1 MSRTAG
7 RAWFVGGG
15 LAVLAL
21 VVVAWLRFGP
31 AAPDPGRRPRSAPLP
46 DIVFVLVDAL
56 RADRLGAYGG
66 ARQLTPAI
74 DAFATEGLLFEQ
86 VISQAPWTQ
95 PSVASIFSA
104 VYPGVHQVRDYQL
117 AWDATFTEAPSVAVF
132 GGQLTTLAEALRQG
146 GYQTAAFSANPF
158 VAAEFGFGQ
167 GFDHFDSSFASFTKE
182 STSGHTI
189 NEAVFRW
196 LPKRDPA
203 RPLFLYL
210 HYMDVHG
217 PYEGDR
223 ECLNRLLDE
232 VERLPSKRELTP
244 LEIARLD
251 HLRRLPALA
260 DPARHDPLVRF
271 REYWVARYEAG
282 VFAADQ
288 HFEELRRG
296 LAERGLWDN
305 AYVIFAS
312 DHGEALCEH
321 GFWDHGL
328 SVHHNQLHVPLI
340 LRWPGVLDRG
350 VRIPRIVELFNLM
363 PTLLDQLR
371 LPPVEG
377 VQGASMVP
385 LLQGQPFARR
395 PDAFAEAVK
404 FGAEQ
409 KALYQDGYKLLYVE
423 SDPPRA
429 SLYRMPEDLKEQH
442 SFSQTAGSL
451 LARLIGELQ
460 PILTRNRDLA
470 KALPGSR
477 APISEEQRRQLE
489 SLGYVGKPSTM
500 AEHATSAPAGPPSG
514 ATTRAARP
522 AP

>member
-1 MSRTAG
+1 MRPARLARPLLAG
-7 RAWFVGGG
+7 LIVLSLIAVAWF
-15 LAVLAL
+15 
-21 VVVAWLRFGP
+21 RFG
-31 AAPDPGRRPRSAPLP
+31 AKAPEPGRRPPDAPLP
-46 DIVFVLVDAL
+46 NIVFVLVDAL

-66 ARQLTPAI
+66 VHQLTPAI
-74 DAFATEGLLFEQ
+74 DAFAAEGLLFEQ
-86 VISQAPWTQ
+86 AIAQAPWTQ

-132 GGQLTTLAEALRQG
+132 SEQLTTLAEALHQG

-196 LPKRDPA
+196 LPRRDPA

-223 ECLNRLLDE
+223 DCLNRLLDE
-232 VERLPSKRELTP
+232 VERLPNKRELTP

-260 DPARHDPLVRF
+260 DPARHEPLSRY

-282 VFAADQ
+282 VRAADR

-305 AYVIFAS
+305 ACVIFAS

-340 LRWPGVLDRG
+340 LRWPGVVQAG
-350 VRIPRIVELFNLM
+350 VRVPRIVELFNLM

-377 VQGASMVP
+377 VQGVSMLP
-385 LLQGQPFARR
+385 LLQGQPFTRR

-404 FGAEQ
+404 FGTEQ

-429 SLYRMPEDLKEQH
+429 SLYRVPGDPQEQQ
-442 SFSQTAGSL
+442 SFAQTAGGL
-451 LARLIGELQ
+451 LARLIGDLQ
-460 PILTRNRDLA
+460 PIRSRNRDLA
-470 KALPGSR
+470 KALPQSR

-500 AEHATSAPAGPPSG
+500 ADHATSAPAPPPDG
-514 ATTRAARP
+514 ATTRPLRS

>member
-1 MSRTAG
+1 LLPARLARPLLTGLIVLTLIAV
-7 RAWFVGGG
+7 AWF
-15 LAVLAL
+15 
-21 VVVAWLRFGP
+21 RFG
-31 AAPDPGRRPRSAPLP
+31 AKALEPGRRPPDAPLP
-46 DIVFVLVDAL
+46 NIVFVLVDAL
-56 RADRLGAYGG
+56 RADRLGVYGG
-66 ARQLTPAI
+66 VRQLTPAI
-74 DAFATEGLLFEQ
+74 DAFAAEGLLFEQ
-86 VISQAPWTQ
+86 VIAQAPWTQ

-132 GGQLTTLAEALRQG
+132 SERLTTLAEALRQG

-158 VAAEFGFGQ
+158 VAADFGFGQ

-182 STSGHTI
+182 STSGRTI

-196 LPKRDPA
+196 LPRRDPA

-232 VERLPSKRELTP
+232 VERLPDKRELTP

-251 HLRRLPALA
+251 HLRRFPALA
-260 DPARHDPLVRF
+260 DPARHEPLFRY

-282 VFAADQ
+282 VRAADQ

-296 LAERGLWDN
+296 LAERGLWAN
-305 AYVIFAS
+305 ACVIFAS

-340 LRWPGVLDRG
+340 LRWPGVVEAGAR
-350 VRIPRIVELFNLM
+350 VPRIVELFNLM

-371 LPPVEG
+371 LPAVEG
-377 VQGASMVP
+377 VQGVSMVP
-385 LLQGQPFARR
+385 LLQGRPFARR

-404 FGAEQ
+404 FGTEQ
-409 KALYQDGYKLLYVE
+409 KAIYQDGYKLLYVE

-429 SLYRMPEDLKEQH
+429 SLYRVPGDPQEQR
-442 SFSQTAGSL
+442 SFSQTAGGL
-451 LARLIGELQ
+451 LARLIGDLQ
-460 PILTRNRDLA
+460 PILARNRDLA
-470 KALPGSR
+470 AALPRSR

-500 AEHATSAPAGPPSG
+500 ADHATSGPAGSPVAP
-514 ATTRAARP
+514 TTGPFRSEP
-522 AP
+522 